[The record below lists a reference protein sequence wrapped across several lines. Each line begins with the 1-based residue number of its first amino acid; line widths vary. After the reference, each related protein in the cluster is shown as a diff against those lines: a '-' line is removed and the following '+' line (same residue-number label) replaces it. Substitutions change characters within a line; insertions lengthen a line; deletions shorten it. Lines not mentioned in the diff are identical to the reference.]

1 MSVVALS
8 SRVPEERPKTFLL
21 EVAVVRECLNNAFA
35 THGLHGNAICQTM
48 PERSGERLC
57 GITRTPGLFRML

>member
-1 MSVVALS
+1 
-8 SRVPEERPKTFLL
+8 
-21 EVAVVRECLNNAFA
+21 VAVVRECLNNAFA